1 MCSYVRRPLVKRD
14 RTSKSLSRTRLEP
27 AHSLCLR
34 LRLRHGRG
42 RPAVE
47 RCALSARTKRSP
59 HNGWTAFRMSLQVA
73 FGHPPGPY
81 AFRGLLASALRAF
94 PSSQRPFRFMIR
106 LA

>member
-1 MCSYVRRPLVKRD
+1 MRRPLVMRD

-27 AHSLCLR
+27 AQLIVPSPPATAR
-34 LRLRHGRG
+34 RG

-47 RCALSARTKRSP
+47 PRALSARAKRSP
-59 HNGWTAFRMSLQVA
+59 WQRLDGVSGVLGKAA

-94 PSSQRPFRFMIR
+94 P
-106 LA
+106 